1 VLPPPSSSRPL
12 HAEFIFACS
21 GRIINM
27 ALGRASPNGWA
38 GSGPAPFKKKTQ
50 KNSKKSF

>member
-27 ALGRASPNGWA
+27 ALGRASSGQPKWLGWIRP
-38 GSGPAPFKKKTQ
+38 GPI
-50 KNSKKSF
+50 